1 MSELLEKYINE
12 HKDEWYAQGK
22 ADGLAEAR
30 EEGRIE
36 GATNIARQIA
46 LSLVQNGFAV
56 ELIAKSTGLS
66 VDEVNRLKESCKD

>member
-22 ADGLAEAR
+22 

-36 GATNIARQIA
+36 GATDKTNQIA
-46 LSLVQNGFAV
+46 MKMVQMNVFSDD
-56 ELIAKSTGLS
+56 EIAQITGLS
-66 VDEVNRLKESCKD
+66 IDSVKAMKESLKNDI